1 MMQPG
6 QFISLAEETGQIVPL
21 GSWVLK
27 RAAADMVRWQRR
39 IPGQPQLYVS
49 VNVSARQFG
58 DPGFV
63 DGVRR
68 ILETSGL
75 APSALMLELTE
86 SILLR
91 RNDRL
96 YSDLMELKV
105 IGVRLA
111 IDDFGTGYSSLSYLR
126 ELPIDVLKID
136 KSFVDG
142 IATSEQRL
150 ALVEGIVQI
159 ARTLQLE
166 VIAEGIE
173 SEVQR
178 DLLISMGCQF
188 GQGYLLAMPLGA
200 NQAEALARIGHKLVP
215 SLPRA
220 ISPAEPVGGGVT
232 TSWSN
237 LARWRCPFHPYL
249 CRRRRPRQPLVRG
262 RRGWLVCAR
271 S

>member
-1 MMQPG
+1 MA
-6 QFISLAEETGQIVPL
+6 S
-21 GSWVLK
+21 
-27 RAAADMVRWQRR
+27 WQRR
-39 IPGQPQLYVS
+39 IPGQTPLYVS

-63 DGVRR
+63 DGLRR
-68 ILETSGL
+68 ALDTSGL
-75 APSALMLELTE
+75 EPSALMLELTE
-86 SILLR
+86 SVLLR
-91 RNDRL
+91 RDERMHA
-96 YSDLMELKV
+96 DLMELKV

-159 ARTLQLE
+159 ARTLRLE

-200 NQAEALARIGHKLVP
+200 HQAEALARIGHKLVP
-215 SLPRA
+215 SLPRMSP
-220 ISPAEPVGGGVT
+220 SPATATEVLRLP
-232 TSWSN
+232 
-237 LARWRCPFHPYL
+237 
-249 CRRRRPRQPLVRG
+249 RRRYQHRFHG
-262 RRGWLVCAR
+262 RLNSAAVISACLFGNRI
-271 S
+271 